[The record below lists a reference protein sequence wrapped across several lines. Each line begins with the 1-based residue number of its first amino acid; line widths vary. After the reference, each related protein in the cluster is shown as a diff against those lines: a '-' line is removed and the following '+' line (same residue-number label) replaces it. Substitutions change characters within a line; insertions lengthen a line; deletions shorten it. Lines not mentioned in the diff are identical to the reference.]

1 MKLMKVI
8 CSTKVA
14 DEIVVYV
21 PVDDMDFANDVAEAF
36 LKEKGYIDIKVRSI
50 ASIASGSGDCGSFYV
65 NESRANS
72 RFV

>member
-21 PVDDMDFANDVAEAF
+21 PVDDMDYANDVAETF

-50 ASIASGSGDCGSFYV
+50 ASIASGSGDCEAFYV
-65 NESRANS
+65 NESKANS